1 MEVLRAVATRTDGMI
16 DYGVSGQSCTTV
28 IVFRGPGRVES
39 FSALPYG
46 QSDDPASPHAWDQA
60 EALFSRER
68 LKPTGYRR
76 GGSAPSERLRLQ
88 KVLSVPPRL
97 PPD

>member
-1 MEVLRAVATRTDGMI
+1 M
-16 DYGVSGQSCTTV
+16 
-28 IVFRGPGRVES
+28 ES
-39 FSALPYG
+39 FSAVPYG
-46 QSDDPASPHAWDQA
+46 QSDDPASPHGWDQA

-76 GGSAPSERLRLQ
+76 GGSAQSERLKLQ
-88 KVLSVPPRL
+88 KVLSASAGL